1 MARLITGIS
10 IVLVSS
16 ICILKIGIISRI
28 FHSCLSDFTSI
39 PQTDLGDSCSFEAGI
54 VLGYALNGDGSLS
67 KQLKYRVNKGVELLL
82 KNQVK
87 CLIMSGANPFT
98 HKNLTITEAKAMQE
112 YANQLIMQE
121 QSADQSQF
129 YLDKI
134 LLEEQST
141 STRENAMF
149 SLLLLE
155 KSEFQEILII
165 TNKFHQLRSYL
176 TFVQAGV
183 DLQLRSNFTIARIAH
198 DIDNSI
204 TEGFQG
210 LYVFVRELAAIIY
223 YTAKGYVNHQGFNC
237 ILLGL
242 FGAIII
248 GSVRIYGKSRA

>member
-1 MARLITGIS
+1 MGIQLLANVEIIKIRCLKHLGNES
-10 IVLVSS
+10 IKSVL
-16 ICILKIGIISRI
+16 
-28 FHSCLSDFTSI
+28 
-39 PQTDLGDSCSFEAGI
+39 FELVAMW
-54 VLGYALNGDGSLS
+54 LQKLLS
-67 KQLKYRVNKGVELLL
+67 KFSIAIFSCKKLYSQPYWRDDLFCASWK
-82 KNQVK
+82 
-87 CLIMSGANPFT
+87 
-98 HKNLTITEAKAMQE
+98 
-112 YANQLIMQE
+112 E